1 MKNNYLISGIPIT
14 DTDQGKVVLDI
25 SLEDVKFSEDHS
37 DIIAGK
43 VTAQATGYTN
53 DEEINPLVLE
63 GSDVS
68 LTGAGSG
75 GIPTA
80 TVHFTI
86 TNNGSPIQETVLET
100 ATQAEETSSDGAYI
114 NMQYRHAVIDSA
126 YELLLLGEA
135 EITQISFF
143 TEDNLYIW
151 GTAHSCTVISGD
163 ARIDDDSHLYIN
175 GDCELLLD
183 TDLD

>member
-1 MKNNYLISGIPIT
+1 MDKEYLIHNIDCT
-14 DTDQGKVVLDI
+14 DNPEDGHLTLDI
-25 SLEDVKFSEDHS
+25 AISNLELDAPDM
-37 DIIAGK
+37 
-43 VTAQATGYTN
+43 TATIGIDTFVNGMQASSNKY
-53 DEEINPLVLE
+53 E
-63 GSDVS
+63 DVS
-68 LTGAGSG
+68 LTGAGG

-86 TNNGSPIQETVLET
+86 TNNGSPIQETVIET
-100 ATQAEETSSDGAYI
+100 QTTAEETSSDGIYI
-114 NMQYRHAVIDSA
+114 NMQYGHEVTDSA

-135 EITQISFF
+135 KISHIDFF

-151 GTAHSCTVISGD
+151 GTTHTCTVISGN
-163 ARIDDDSHLYIN
+163 AHIGDDSCLYIN